1 MRKKESNRRETN
13 IRWKIK
19 SYDVNKKHN
28 KHNKH
33 NKHCLLFINFKLRI
47 TLHKGGNFFNGR
59 ANRCIFILYI
69 YKYKQSYKRASLVFI

>member
-19 SYDVNKKHN
+19 SYDVN
-28 KHNKH
+28 NKH
-33 NKHCLLFINFKLRI
+33 NKHCLFFINFKLQI
-47 TLHKGGNFFNGR
+47 TLHKGGNFLNGR

-69 YKYKQSYKRASLVFI
+69 YKYKQSYKKASLVFI